1 MFLSKR
7 SIFSVLF
14 FIGMQLQISDARA
27 GNVGFVLCGSA
38 CGDGKFYVGYNHTNL
53 VTLDGVISSLP
64 KQKDNIFLHVADLKK
79 SDRFPNINEQRID
92 LENGTYATSLYRF
105 EGIRVGFM
113 RKSESMNVAAKATA
127 EAGSSVNM
135 VWGDTLKISSRTLRP
150 GTPIVIQIQRNISSF
165 GAPVT
170 DFAYYNLKS
179 QTVWNGRLL
188 PNLDYTLDKKP
199 GVGELD
205 RKVGDEKSTILVN
218 AEVGDTIKIE
228 SLTIVK
234 DGVVASSSPQVL
246 NGADG
251 VEYKIK
257 ALTHGVDLRSE
268 SGVFPN

>member
-1 MFLSKR
+1 MFLFKH
-7 SIFSVLF
+7 SIFSALF
-14 FIGMQLQISDARA
+14 LIGMHLQTSDARA
-27 GNVGFVLCGSA
+27 GGVKFVLCGSA
-38 CGDGKFYVGYNHTNL
+38 CGDGRFYVGYNHTNL
-53 VTLDGVISSLP
+53 VTLDGTTSSLP

-92 LENGTYATSLYRF
+92 LENGNYASSLYRF

-113 RKSESMNVAAKATA
+113 RKSESMNVGAKATA

-135 VWGDTLKISSRTLRP
+135 VWGDTLKISSSTLRP
-150 GTPIVIQIQRNISSF
+150 GTPIVIQIQRNISGF
-165 GAPVT
+165 GSPAT
-170 DFAYYNLKS
+170 DYAYYNLKS
-179 QTVWNGRLL
+179 QTVWNGRFLTS
-188 PNLDYTLDKKP
+188 LDFTLEKKP
-199 GVGELD
+199 GVGEVD
-205 RKVGDEKSTILVN
+205 KKVGIEKSTISVN

-228 SLTIVK
+228 SLMVVK
-234 DGVVASSSPQVL
+234 DGVVASSSPQML